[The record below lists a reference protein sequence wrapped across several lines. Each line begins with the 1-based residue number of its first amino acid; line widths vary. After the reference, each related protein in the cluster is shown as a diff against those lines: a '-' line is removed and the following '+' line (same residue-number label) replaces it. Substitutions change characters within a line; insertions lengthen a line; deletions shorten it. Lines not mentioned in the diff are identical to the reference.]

1 MMTTQELIEN
11 AMLYAFGL
19 LDDADSSRYEDA
31 MLRAEP
37 AVRARV
43 LEETRRMSDLG
54 ELLPSDEPH
63 PEMRE
68 MVLAAVR
75 AAMREQENEQ
85 RLTASP
91 VAGRITHE
99 SAARDSSK
107 RAQPRVSTSPKVH
120 RSWRAATIGFAA
132 ATIALTVVSMNH
144 YQTYQSTVPDRNLAA
159 LYDAIGPEFLD
170 DTIFNENTTRVAM
183 VSPDASA
190 NSVAA
195 VWHNPDWSSARLF
208 VKNLRNEQDAPYKL
222 VVLDENGEVVRE
234 VASFTSQGEF
244 ENLEVRVNLD
254 AEKRLAIYQDVVEAE
269 SSDAPLL
276 MSVDS
281 SL

>member
-1 MMTTQELIEN
+1 MMTTQELIEHTLLH
-11 AMLYAFGL
+11 AMGL
-19 LDDADSSRYEDA
+19 LDEDDTARYEDA

-37 AVRARV
+37 EVRAGV
-43 LEETRRMSDLG
+43 LEEARRMSDLG
-54 ELLPSDEPH
+54 DLLPPEEPRA
-63 PEMRE
+63 ELRE

-85 RLTASP
+85 RLTTEH
-91 VAGRITHE
+91 VAGRITPKI
-99 SAARDSSK
+99 AAK
-107 RAQPRVSTSPKVH
+107 KAQPRVSTTPKVH

-159 LYDAIGPEFLD
+159 LYDAIGPEYLD
-170 DTIFNENTTRVAM
+170 DTIFDENTTRVAM
-183 VSPDASA
+183 VSPDAST

-222 VVLDENGEVVRE
+222 VVLDENDQVVRE
-234 VASFTSQGEF
+234 VASFTSRGEF
-244 ENLEVRVNLD
+244 ENLEVRVDLN
-254 AEKRLAIYQDVVEAE
+254 AEKRLAIYQSVQEQE
-269 SSDAPLL
+269 SADAPLL
-276 MSVDS
+276 KSIDS